1 MNIFDS
7 AEYAESLSECKKRK
21 VGASLAINGQVMS
34 LGFNHSHGE
43 ECSCQ
48 FGNENPQVRHAEVSC
63 LEHYE
68 FIQGEY
74 AEMAVTYM
82 CCLDCAQY
90 IVKRHVNRVYIR
102 DWRKDKTQGIEFLKL
117 NNVEVLN
124 EWKI

>member
-1 MNIFDS
+1 MNLFES

-21 VGASLAINGQVMS
+21 VGASLAVNGEVVAV
-34 LGFNHSHGE
+34 GFNHSDEDCH
-43 ECSCQ
+43 C
-48 FGNENPQVRHAEVSC
+48 NMNHENPYVKHAEVSC

-74 AEMAVTYM
+74 SEMAVTYM
-82 CCLDCAQY
+82 CCINCARY

-102 DWRKDKTQGIEFLKL
+102 DWRDDKTQGIEFLKL